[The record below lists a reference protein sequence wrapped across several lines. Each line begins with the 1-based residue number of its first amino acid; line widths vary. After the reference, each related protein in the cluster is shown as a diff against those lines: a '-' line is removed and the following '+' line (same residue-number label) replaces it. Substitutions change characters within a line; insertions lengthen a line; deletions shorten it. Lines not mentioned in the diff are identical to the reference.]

1 MSDGS
6 GWETVPPLPRARDP
20 MSATVRQPRL
30 WPWLILLVVSSGV
43 TAAIAWQ
50 IVPTAI
56 DLPSFRS
63 RPLSQQ
69 ADPRAVAV
77 EQRTVRLFFPQETG
91 ETLKEQER
99 KIPHRPILAD
109 AVRAVLRELAN
120 GVPGGRA
127 PIPPA
132 TEVRQ
137 VFLDAFGILYL
148 DFSQGIQAI
157 ASAPGTDP
165 ELAISAIVNS
175 LTASF
180 SEVKR
185 VQFLVEGKEMAG
197 RAGSWDLRHP
207 VSPRFPGEENPP
219 VVSPPQG

>member
-6 GWETVPPLPRARDP
+6 GWETVPPLPRARDRMP
-20 MSATVRQPRL
+20 GVIRHPRL

-43 TAAIAWQ
+43 TAAIGWQ
-50 IVPTAI
+50 IVPAAI
-56 DLPSFRS
+56 DLPSLRS

-69 ADPRAVAV
+69 SAPRAVAV
-77 EQRTVRLFFPQETG
+77 EQRLVRLFFPQETG
-91 ETLKEQER
+91 ETLKELER
-99 KIPHRPILAD
+99 KIPHRPVLAE
-109 AVRAVLRELAN
+109 AVRAVIRELAN
-120 GVPGGRA
+120 GVPGGRS

-148 DFSQGIQAI
+148 DCSQEIQAI
-157 ASAPGTDP
+157 ALAPGADP

-185 VQFLVEGKEMAG
+185 VQFLVEGKELAG
-197 RAGSWDLRHP
+197 IAGSWDLRRP
-207 VSPRFPGEENPP
+207 ISPRFPGEENPS